1 MDETFLKA
9 KILTNGVIFSD
20 EAIKIARN
28 TNAKGQNLVY
38 NAPQNLSGFRP
49 QELLI
54 IHDDG
59 YETVSSCVAS
69 CTESPVM
76 IDYIDNRLVAVIDG
90 KCVENITIEFVKE
103 PNYYTKKISNGSK
116 AKKYVSACGY
126 DELNILPW
134 LGCNISSGCLFCGTN
149 SIAKMNADDILTA
162 DSISNHHAWE
172 KNKLEY
178 LKLLN
183 EAIDIA
189 KNSDCYADHMHVILI
204 SGDLCDNKLDYQSKI
219 YCEIAKSIYDK
230 VKNSTDGIVAV
241 LMPPKNTNLLFDLCK
256 SGIKKVVFNLEVG
269 NRELFNKYCPG
280 KANIGYDHIM
290 DSLRKSVEIFKKG
303 NVWTNF
309 VLGLEPV
316 DSLLKLNARL
326 AGEGIVS
333 GANVL
338 HLDKG
343 NRLECRVPCYD
354 DVVSYFYELSCIM
367 KLYNQQPFYCSKALR
382 TSLSNEAYDGRIVL

>member
-1 MDETFLKA
+1 MDDLALGAFVNENYSALNVYTSKDIIGYEYPNSNFWKLCKQRKRWAKGFYQVLNASKGKEIFGKVCFHGLVYHCNWIINWLIVILLVLLNVKIAGVYILLVALIITYREPQMLFWGVIYQFIFPIFHVVWIYYLIKGEIILIMDETFLKA

-103 PNYYTKKISNGSK
+103 PNYYTKKLSNGSK

-189 KNSDCYADHMHVILI
+189 KILI
-204 SGDLCDNKLDYQSKI
+204 VTLIIC
-219 YCEIAKSIYDK
+219 
-230 VKNSTDGIVAV
+230 
-241 LMPPKNTNLLFDLCK
+241 M
-256 SGIKKVVFNLEVG
+256 
-269 NRELFNKYCPG
+269 
-280 KANIGYDHIM
+280 
-290 DSLRKSVEIFKKG
+290 
-303 NVWTNF
+303 
-309 VLGLEPV
+309 
-316 DSLLKLNARL
+316 
-326 AGEGIVS
+326 
-333 GANVL
+333 
-338 HLDKG
+338 
-343 NRLECRVPCYD
+343 
-354 DVVSYFYELSCIM
+354 
-367 KLYNQQPFYCSKALR
+367 
-382 TSLSNEAYDGRIVL
+382 